1 MLFLFCSRLWTA
13 LYPVGKNKKG
23 VKGLITNGFM
33 YLGTLIFFVAIILW
47 LQRYTNSKF
56 FDYVPPVV
64 IIYFGSALLFTFG
77 IIGNSDDVKL
87 YYNMSKNNLLPVM
100 LFLMLLRCDL
110 RQIARLGKKMLL
122 GFFSAMFSIMA
133 GFLITYALFKRL
145 YIPDTWKAFAAL
157 CGSWIGGTGNMV
169 AVQSALNVEGEAF
182 GYALLMDSVNYG
194 VWVML
199 LLWTVSFAKQF
210 NKWTKSDTAELDKV
224 GNALEEIA
232 ASEARTMQFTDI
244 MMLLGLSTFIGA
256 IGILAKGVLPDL
268 GTVISG
274 STWTVLIVSTAGI
287 LAAMTPIGKIPGSN
301 VLGNVAL
308 YIMVAVIASQTN
320 FSELTQ
326 APIYILSGF
335 VILAIHGL
343 LLGLLAKAFKLD
355 LFTCGVASLA
365 NIGGVASAP
374 ILAGAHNQSLVPVG
388 VLMAL
393 LGYICG
399 TYFSLLTGQ
408 IMSML

>member
-1 MLFLFCSRLWTA
+1 M
-13 LYPVGKNKKG
+13 
-23 VKGLITNGFM
+23 ITNGFM
-33 YLGTLIFFVAIILW
+33 YLGTLIFFVAMVLW
-47 LQRYTNSKF
+47 LQKRTKSKF

-77 IIGNSDDVKL
+77 IIGKSDDVSL
-87 YYNMSKNNLLPVM
+87 YYSMSKSNLLPVM

-122 GFFSAMFSIMA
+122 GFFSAMFSIMV
-133 GFLITYALFKRL
+133 GFIITFALFKNL

-169 AVQSALNVEGEAF
+169 AVQSALSVEGEAF

-199 LLWTVSFAKQF
+199 LLWTVSFARQF
-210 NKWTKSDTAELDKV
+210 NKWTKSDTSELDKV
-224 GNALEEIA
+224 GSALEETA
-232 ASEARTMQFTDI
+232 AAGANAMQFTDI

-256 IGILAKGVLPDL
+256 IGILAKGVLPPL
-268 GTVISG
+268 GNVISG
-274 STWTVLIVSTAGI
+274 STWTVIIVSTVGI
-287 LAAMTPIGKIPGSN
+287 LAAMTPLGKIPGSN
-301 VLGNVAL
+301 VLGNVSL

-326 APIYILSGF
+326 APIYIISGF
-335 VILAIHGL
+335 VILIIHGL
-343 LLGLLAKAFKLD
+343 LLGLLAKVFKLD

-408 IMSML
+408 IMSIL

>member
-343 LLGLLAKAFKLD
+343 LLGLLAKVFKLD